1 MIASDTT
8 TFCAGASVQLLADV
22 IVGAT
27 YQWTLDGLDIA
38 GATGTDII
46 TSDGGT
52 YAVVV
57 TGANGCVAVPS
68 NSILVTVNALP
79 AIPVITASLDT
90 LFSSGN
96 GTFQWYLGGTEI
108 VGATNSSLVA
118 SISGDYMV
126 TITDANGCSSTSAI
140 YTYISTGSMEAHMT
154 GLYVYPNPNEGL
166 FTIQN
171 DALDECT
178 YTVTEM
184 TGKLVQE
191 GRLMNTRT
199 TLNLGNQASGI
210 YMLQVQGVGVSFRER
225 IVVR

>member
-1 MIASDTT
+1 
-8 TFCAGASVQLLADV
+8 
-22 IVGAT
+22 
-27 YQWTLDGLDIA
+27 
-38 GATGTDII
+38 
-46 TSDGGT
+46 
-52 YAVVV
+52 
-57 TGANGCVAVPS
+57 
-68 NSILVTVNALP
+68 
-79 AIPVITASLDT
+79 
-90 LFSSGN
+90 
-96 GTFQWYLGGTEI
+96 
-108 VGATNSSLVA
+108 
-118 SISGDYMV
+118 MV

-210 YMLQVQGVGVSFRER
+210 YMLQVQGVGESFRER